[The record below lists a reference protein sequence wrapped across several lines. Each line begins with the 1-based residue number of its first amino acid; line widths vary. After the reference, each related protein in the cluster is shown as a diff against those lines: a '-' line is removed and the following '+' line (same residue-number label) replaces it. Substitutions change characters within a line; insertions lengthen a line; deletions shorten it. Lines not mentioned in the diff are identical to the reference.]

1 MNKTCKQCLSNLPD
15 TDEFFKPYV
24 PRGNG
29 LRKTTVGRN
38 TICRECERLNGTATR
53 IWKRGAQT
61 PKETEL
67 LDKLKAYYKVL
78 VDRGGHP
85 IGAYANYVLQQTREP
100 LGRGKSS
107 SIDEMLG
114 SITSVLDA
122 GDPFLLEYDKLL
134 SIEMTEEPDV
144 YQDMLENLRER
155 TAGPDG
161 RVKPD
166 YKEKFEAVATRF
178 DEYEDNYEWD

>member
-1 MNKTCKQCLSNLPD
+1 MNKTCKQCLNNLPN

-24 PRGNG
+24 PRGKG

-100 LGRGKSS
+100 LRRGKLS

-114 SITSVLDA
+114 SITTVLEQ
-122 GDPFLLEYDKLL
+122 GDPILYEYDRLMT
-134 SIEMTEEPDV
+134 IEMTEEPDV
-144 YQDMLENLRER
+144 YQDLLDRVREQSVG
-155 TAGPDG
+155 ADG
-161 RVKPD
+161 RVTDK
-166 YKEKFEAVATRF
+166 YLSKFEAVATRF
-178 DEYEDNYEWD
+178 DDYEDNYIWE

>member
-1 MNKTCKQCLSNLPD
+1 MNKTCKQCLNNLPD
-15 TDEFFKPYV
+15 TAEYFKPYT
-24 PRGNG
+24 PRGTG

-38 TICRECERLNGTATR
+38 TICRECEHLNGTATR

-67 LDKLKAYYKVL
+67 LDKLQAYYKVL

-85 IGAYANYVLQQTREP
+85 IGAYANHVLQQTREP
-100 LGRGKSS
+100 LGRGKTS

-114 SITSVLDA
+114 SLTVALES
-122 GDPFLLEYDKLL
+122 GDPLIAEYDRLL
-134 SIEMTEEPDV
+134 DIEFTEEPDY
-144 YQDMLENLRER
+144 YQDLLEGLRTS

-161 RVKPD
+161 RVKD
-166 YKEKFEAVATRF
+166 KYKEKFDEVATRF
-178 DEYEDNYEWD
+178 DDYEDNYQWD

>member
-1 MNKTCKQCLSNLPD
+1 MNKTCKQCLSSLPD
-15 TDEFFKPYV
+15 TDEFFKSYV

-53 IWKRGAQT
+53 IWKQGADSQ
-61 PKETEL
+61 KERDFLE
-67 LDKLKAYYKVL
+67 KIAEYYKVL
-78 VDRGGHP
+78 VSRGGTP
-85 IGAYANYVLQQTREP
+85 LGAYAKHVLQDKTKPIERNRSA
-100 LGRGKSS
+100 L
-107 SIDEMLG
+107 DEMFD
-114 SITSVLDA
+114 SVVAKLDA

-134 SIEMTEEPDV
+134 SLELIKEPDV
-144 YQDMLENLRER
+144 YQEMLENLRER

-161 RVKPD
+161 RVKPE
-166 YKEKFEAVATRF
+166 YKDKFEAVATRF